1 MAELVDAWDL
11 KSHVQKWTYGFDPRS
26 WYNKLTSCKAHEI
39 ARIETSLQL
48 SVNPNRLVGK

>member
-1 MAELVDAWDL
+1 MAEQVDAWDL